1 MKDKE
6 PEGMKR
12 LRKLKERKGESV
24 AEALVSLVIAS
35 LGMVLLA
42 GMITASV
49 NLITESRDTISD
61 YVTAD
66 NRLETREGSAL
77 SGTASVKDDTG
88 REMRL
93 TDGDASSQIPVYY
106 YSNTEIGSTPVISYR
121 LKAE

>member
-1 MKDKE
+1 
-6 PEGMKR
+6 MKR

-66 NRLETREGSAL
+66 NRLEAREGSAL

-106 YSNTEIGSTPVISYR
+106 YSNTEIGSTPVISPT
-121 LKAE
+121 